1 MATPFIIKKGLSNS
15 LPTAL
20 IDGTIYFCT
29 DTGEMY
35 VGVAQSDGSIE
46 KVQITDLTLLNK
58 ITEVEKDL
66 SNFITTTTGNFE
78 KQQADI
84 DSLRPIT
91 AQNVSVSSNSWIEDT
106 PTTYPD
112 FPYRTSVLIS
122 GVTAD
127 MVPEVIFAPTEAL
140 SGNYA
145 PVAQTYTGGVYIYSK
160 VSIAI
165 TIPTIICHPKG
176 SS

>member
-15 LPTAL
+15 LPTTL
-20 IDGTIYFCT
+20 TDGTIYFCT

-35 VGVAQSDGSIE
+35 VGVAQSDGSVE

-58 ITEVEKDL
+58 ITEVTEGL
-66 SNFITTTTGNFE
+66 SNFITTTTENFE
-78 KQQADI
+78 NQQADI
-84 DSLRPIT
+84 DSLKPIV
-91 AQNVSVSSNSWIEDT
+91 AQNVSVSSTSWAGD
-106 PTTYPD
+106 TTYPD
-112 FPYRTSVLIS
+112 FSYRASIS
-122 GVTAD
+122 ITGVTAD

-145 PVAQTYTGGVYIYSK
+145 PVAATYTGGVYIYSK
-160 VSIAI
+160 VSTAI
-165 TIPTIICHPKG
+165 IIPTIICHPKG